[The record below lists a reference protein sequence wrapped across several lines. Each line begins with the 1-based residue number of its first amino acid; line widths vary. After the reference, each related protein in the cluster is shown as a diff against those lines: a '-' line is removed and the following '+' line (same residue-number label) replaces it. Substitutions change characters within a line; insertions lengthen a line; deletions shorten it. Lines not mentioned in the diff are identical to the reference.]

1 MWVGDRCDDG
11 WRVEMKAGVE
21 LRGLDK
27 LIKQMERME
36 GGERMLAQAM
46 HAEATVVLNE
56 SKKIVPVATG
66 NLRASGRVERP
77 VTGNGRASVAITY
90 GGAAAPYALFV
101 HEIPPNSGG
110 RWGTGMTH
118 AAGKSYKY
126 LEIPVMAH
134 KKKFVDG
141 VRARID
147 QMLNGK

>member
-1 MWVGDRCDDG
+1 MPSV
-11 WRVEMKAGVE
+11 GVE

-27 LIKQMERME
+27 IIKITERID
-36 GGERMLAQAM
+36 GGEKILAQALY
-46 HAEATVVLNE
+46 AEATTVLNE

-77 VTGNGRASVAITY
+77 VTGKGRAYVEITY
-90 GGAAAPYALFV
+90 GGTAAPYALIV
-101 HEIPPNSGG
+101 HEVPTNSGG
-110 RWGTGMTH
+110 RWGTGMNH

-141 VRARID
+141 VRARVNAIL
-147 QMLNGK
+147 QGGA